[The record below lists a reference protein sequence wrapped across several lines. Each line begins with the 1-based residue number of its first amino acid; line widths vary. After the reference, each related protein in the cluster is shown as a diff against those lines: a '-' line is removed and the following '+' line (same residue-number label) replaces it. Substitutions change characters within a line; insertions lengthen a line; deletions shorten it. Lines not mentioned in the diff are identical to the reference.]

1 MLIDQLKADMMAA
14 MKAKDTVAKEAMR
27 TAIGEITKTG
37 EEATDERVTTVLR
50 KMVKSNHEALEYA
63 KGEDAENLK
72 RENEL
77 LGEFLPKALD
87 VDEVLEILEAQKEAI
102 TAAGNA
108 GQATGIAMKTLKP
121 TGAVVDGKTVNL
133 AVRRL
138 RGEA

>member
-1 MLIDQLKADMMAA
+1 MLIDQLKAQMMAA
-14 MKAKDTVAKEAMR
+14 MKARDTVAKEAMR

-37 EEATDERVTTVLR
+37 DEATDERVITVLR
-50 KMVKSNHEALEYA
+50 KMVKDNVEALEYA
-63 KGEDAENLK
+63 EGDEALKLK

-77 LGEFLPKALD
+77 VGAYLPKTLD
-87 VDEVLEILEAQKEAI
+87 VDQVLELLAPQEAAI

>member
-1 MLIDQLKADMMAA
+1 MLIDQLKARMMAA
-14 MKAKDTVAKEAMR
+14 MKARDTVVKEAMR

-37 EEATDERVTTVLR
+37 EEATDERVMTVLR
-50 KMVKSNHEALEYA
+50 KMVKSNIEALEYA
-63 KGEDAENLK
+63 EGEAAQGLK

-77 LGEFLPKALD
+77 LGEYLPQALELD
-87 VDEVLEILEAQKEAI
+87 QVLAILEPQKDAI
-102 TAAGNA
+102 VGAGNA

>member
-1 MLIDQLKADMMAA
+1 MLIDQLKANMMAA

-37 EEATDERVTTVLR
+37 EEATDERVTTILR

>member
-37 EEATDERVTTVLR
+37 EEATDERVTTILR

-77 LGEFLPKALD
+77 LGAFLPKALD
-87 VDEVLEILEAQKEAI
+87 VDQVLEILEAQKDAI
-102 TAAGNA
+102 TAAGNT
-108 GQATGIAMKTLKP
+108 GQAMGIAMKTLKP

>member
-1 MLIDQLKADMMAA
+1 MLIDQLKANMMAA
-14 MKAKDTVAKEAMR
+14 MKAKDTIAKEAMR

-37 EEATDERVTTVLR
+37 EEATDERVTMVLR

-63 KGEDAENLK
+63 KGEAAENLK

-87 VDEVLEILEAQKEAI
+87 VDQVLAILEAQKEAI

-108 GQATGIAMKTLKP
+108 GQAMGIAMKTLKP
-121 TGAVVDGKTVNL
+121 TGAVVDGKTVNS

>member
-1 MLIDQLKADMMAA
+1 MLIDQLKANMIAA
-14 MKAKDTVAKEAMR
+14 MKARDTLVKEAMR

-50 KMVKSNHEALEYA
+50 KMVKSNLEALEYA
-63 KGEDAENLK
+63 EGEGAEKLK

-77 LGEFLPKALD
+77 LSEFLPKALD
-87 VDEVLEILEAQKEAI
+87 LDEVLAILETQKDAI

>member
-1 MLIDQLKADMMAA
+1 MLIDQLKANMMAA

-50 KMVKSNHEALEYA
+50 KMVKSNDEALEYA
-63 KGEDAENLK
+63 TGDDAANLK

-77 LGEFLPKALD
+77 LSQFLPQALSVDD
-87 VDEVLEILEAQKEAI
+87 VLALLEPVKDQI
-102 TAAGNA
+102 TAAGGA

-121 TGAVVDGKTVNL
+121 SGAVVDGKTVNL
-133 AVRRL
+133 AVRRM

>member
-1 MLIDQLKADMMAA
+1 MLIDQLKANMMAA

-87 VDEVLEILEAQKEAI
+87 VDEVLDDFGLWSDAREARAPVQWPCGPSASVWSCL
-102 TAAGNA
+102 G
-108 GQATGIAMKTLKP
+108 P
-121 TGAVVDGKTVNL
+121 
-133 AVRRL
+133 RL
-138 RGEA
+138 RGSCGT

>member
-1 MLIDQLKADMMAA
+1 MLIDQLKANMMAA